1 MERQM
6 RSLALPSGFPS
17 PYHAQPF
24 LPETYELQRVVDDL
38 LEEELL
44 QLGFDEH
51 LRVLLS
57 TRLRSTV
64 VDIVVNTVRQL

>member
-1 MERQM
+1 M
-6 RSLALPSGFPS
+6 RSIMLSSTYTPTHPSHLWLAES
-17 PYHAQPF
+17 
-24 LPETYELQRVVDDL
+24 EELQYVVDDL

-64 VDIVVNTVRQL
+64 VDIVVNTMRQL

>member
-6 RSLALPSGFPS
+6 RSLPLASGSTPA
-17 PYHAQPF
+17 YYAQPL
-24 LPETYELQRVVDDL
+24 LPETYELQSVVDDL
-38 LEEELL
+38 LEEELM

-51 LRVLLS
+51 LCVLLS

>member
-1 MERQM
+1 M
-6 RSLALPSGFPS
+6 RSIMQASTYTPAHYSQAWLA
-17 PYHAQPF
+17 
-24 LPETYELQRVVDDL
+24 ENEELQDVVDDL

-44 QLGFDEH
+44 QHDFDEH